1 MHVVLAGRH
10 TNGLQAALDDAECSV
25 SHIDEVVDRSAL
37 DDADIESAD
46 VYLLTEMDQATTIAV
61 AKDCNPD
68 VRVVVYDDAS
78 LPDFASR
85 QTDVAV
91 DPALVDPE
99 TVVETLTE
107 DAA

>member
-10 TNGLQAALDDAECSV
+10 TNGLQTALGDADCSV
-25 SHIDEVVDRSAL
+25 EHIDIVDRSAL

-46 VYLLTEMDQATTIAV
+46 VYLLTDMEQATTIAV

-68 VRVVVYDDAS
+68 VRVVVYDDAA

-99 TVVETLTE
+99 TVVETLTDG
-107 DAA
+107 DA